1 MPLLARVLPHA
12 PELKWRTAAADV
24 TPAGRDSRRL
34 RHDVQCCRLPMGAP
48 CIRPARLRSKQPL
61 AAAAPCL
68 QWSAPGRSMGAKNA
82 PLRGTVMRYP
92 DLAAA
97 CLAIAALGIGHAAAQ
112 DTVKIGLVMPMT
124 GTVGAAGQEVAAAVK
139 LYMAQHGD
147 TVAGKKIELIIR
159 DDGSIPDNA
168 KRLAQELVVNDH
180 VAILGA
186 GTTPSAMS
194 MAPIATEGKVPT
206 VVMISGTSVV
216 TERSPYYV
224 RTCFTL
230 GEQSGIIADWAI
242 KNGSRKA
249 VSVLSDWAPGAEAGK
264 AFEQHFTQGGGQ
276 ILETLKV
283 PLANA
288 DFAPFLQRAADL
300 HPDTLFVFVPA
311 GQAGTF
317 ARQFAERGLD
327 KSGIKLV
334 GPGDIVDDNDL
345 AATGDALLGVVTAG
359 IYSAAHPSQMNK
371 DYVAAYQK
379 DNGHRANFIS
389 VGGYDGMHLIYEA
402 LKKTGGNSDAGVV
415 GAAVKGMS
423 WESPRGPISIDP
435 NTRAIIQNVYIRKV
449 EKKDGEPWAIEFATF
464 EAVKDPLKEAA
475 AE

>member
-1 MPLLARVLPHA
+1 MLAMNEFFGGSAMRHA
-12 PELKWRTAAADV
+12 YFSAA
-24 TPAGRDSRRL
+24 T
-34 RHDVQCCRLPMGAP
+34 
-48 CIRPARLRSKQPL
+48 
-61 AAAAPCL
+61 
-68 QWSAPGRSMGAKNA
+68 
-82 PLRGTVMRYP
+82 
-92 DLAAA
+92 
-97 CLAIAALGIGHAAAQ
+97 LAIAIAATAAGSATAQ

-124 GTVGAAGQEVAAAVK
+124 GTVGAAGQEVVAAVK

-147 TVAGKKIELIIR
+147 MVAGKKIELLIR

-224 RTCFTL
+224 RTYFTL
-230 GEQSGIIADWAI
+230 GQQSGIIADWAI

-249 VSVLSDWAPGAEAGK
+249 VSVLSDWAPGAGAGQVFEAN
-264 AFEQHFTQGGGQ
+264 FTKGGGQ

-327 KSGIKLV
+327 KSGIKLI
-334 GPGDIVDDNDL
+334 GPGDITDDDDL
-345 AATGDALLGVVTAG
+345 PTTGDTLLGVVTE
-359 IYSAAHPSQMNK
+359 I
-371 DYVAAYQK
+371 
-379 DNGHRANFIS
+379 
-389 VGGYDGMHLIYEA
+389 
-402 LKKTGGNSDAGVV
+402 
-415 GAAVKGMS
+415 
-423 WESPRGPISIDP
+423 
-435 NTRAIIQNVYIRKV
+435 
-449 EKKDGEPWAIEFATF
+449 
-464 EAVKDPLKEAA
+464 
-475 AE
+475 